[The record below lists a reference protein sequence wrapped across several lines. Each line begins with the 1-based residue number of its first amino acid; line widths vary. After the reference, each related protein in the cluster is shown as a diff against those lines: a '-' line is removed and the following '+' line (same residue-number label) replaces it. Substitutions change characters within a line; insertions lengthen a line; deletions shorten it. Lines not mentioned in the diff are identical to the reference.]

1 MKTPRWVPAGRRTMK
16 TVIAGSGARETAT
29 MMMDVETVLIDV
41 EIPTLQL
48 SAIEA
53 TLEEVVMIGVT
64 VETESTAKAVTVEME
79 TPGASKAVARTK
91 ERKAIQMEKVMPA
104 KETKVTAGKPTR
116 ERRALATAVVVG
128 RTSLNTWV
136 R

>member
-1 MKTPRWVPAGRRTMK
+1 MKN
-16 TVIAGSGARETAT
+16 VIAGSGARETAT

-41 EIPTLQL
+41 EIPALQV
-48 SAIEA
+48 AAKEA
-53 TLEEVVMIGVT
+53 TLEEVVMIAAT
-64 VETESTAKAVTVEME
+64 VEREGAAKAVTVETE
-79 TPGASKAVARTK
+79 TPRAPKALAKTK

-104 KETKVTAGKPTR
+104 KETKVTAGKPTK
-116 ERRALATAVVVG
+116 ERRALATTLVVG